1 MDVLTNLERY
11 GYTILVILGL
21 LILIYPNLAAYIIS
35 LILIAYGVL
44 ELIK

>member
-1 MDVLTNLERY
+1 MTNLERY

-21 LILIYPNLAAYIIS
+21 LILIYPNLAAYIIG